1 MKREES
7 REEKTGLINEK
18 EGECNTE
25 QYHIISYYIISH
37 HIISYRLVH
46 LFVFEIAPK
55 GCFCPSMNII
65 KATDFF
71 KIFFTNNSTM

>member
-25 QYHIISYYIISH
+25 QYHIISYHIISH
-37 HIISYRLVH
+37 HI
-46 LFVFEIAPK
+46 
-55 GCFCPSMNII
+55 
-65 KATDFF
+65 D
-71 KIFFTNNSTM
+71 